1 MIWTRTKAIEKISE
15 SDCDMKIL
23 EKDFPIFPLNTVL
36 FPQARIPLYIFEP
49 RYREMI
55 ERCVDEDLAFGV
67 MLIKVGAPATP
78 HAIGTVAR
86 IVEIARAADGSMNIG
101 IMGVTRFKLLES
113 STQRAYLTGSIQVM
127 PDENLDLGKIEFTAR
142 RTMQVF
148 KAYVDKIKS
157 ISEMEETE
165 NEEFELPKDPLH
177 LSYLIAANLPI
188 SNPARQSLLEAKTV
202 KDRMQ
207 REILFLEREL
217 SLLKMVTE
225 SSERAHDLKRERQRD
240 EHEENRGDGKLSLHD
255 RELLCESVRISPS
268 SIDTIRSAR

>member
-36 FPQARIPLYIFEP
+36 FPQARMPLYIFEP

-67 MLIKVGAPATP
+67 MLIKAGTEVGAPATP

-148 KAYVDKIKS
+148 KAYVNKIKS

-177 LSYLIAANLPI
+177 LSYLIAANIPI
-188 SNPARQSLLEAKTV
+188 SNPDRQSLLEAKTV

-225 SSERAHDLKRERQRD
+225 SSERAHDQGSFSM
-240 EHEENRGDGKLSLHD
+240 N
-255 RELLCESVRISPS
+255 
-268 SIDTIRSAR
+268 